1 MQLKDF
7 DFYLP
12 EELIAQ
18 VPIEPRDRSRLML
31 IDRAKGELFH
41 YQFTQLDTLL
51 KAGDVLVL
59 NKTKVIPARLFGKK
73 EATGAQIEVL
83 LLNRLETDLW
93 EVILRPGKRLKVGQK
108 VVFGEGLLVGE
119 LVSINDNGNR
129 LLRFQYEGLFEA
141 VLDELGKMPLP
152 PYIHIELED
161 KERYQTVYAKE
172 NGSAAAPTAGLH
184 FTKELLEKIRKKG
197 VEVLEITL
205 HVGLG
210 TFRPV
215 KTEDIREHE
224 MHSEYFRLDYHSAE
238 RINLAKKEGRKVI
251 AVGTTVVRTLES
263 AAKVCLNQEGELAP
277 SDGWTDIF
285 IYPGYEFKIIDGLI
299 TNFHFPRS
307 TLIML
312 VSAFAN
318 RDIIMKAYE
327 TAVKEQYRFFSF
339 GDCMLIL

>member
-1 MQLKDF
+1 MKLKDF

-18 VPIEPRDRSRLML
+18 VPIEPRDRSRMML
-31 IDRAKGELFH
+31 IDRAKGEIFH
-41 YQFTQLDTLL
+41 YQFSQLDTIL

-73 EATGAQIEVL
+73 EVTGTQIEVL

-93 EVILRPGKRLKVGQK
+93 EVILRPGKRLKLGQK
-108 VVFGEGLLVGE
+108 VVFGEGVLKGE
-119 LVSINDNGNR
+119 LINIKDNGNR
-129 LLRFQYEGLFEA
+129 VLRFHYEGLFEN

-152 PYIHIELED
+152 PYIKVELED
-161 KERYQTVYAKE
+161 KDRYQTVYAKE

-184 FTKELLEKIRKKG
+184 FTEELLQKIKHKG
-197 VEVLEITL
+197 VEILEITL

-224 MHSEYFRLDYHSAE
+224 MHSEYYSLNSDTTE
-238 RINLAKKEGRKVI
+238 KINLAKKEGRKVI

-263 AAKVCLNQEGELAP
+263 AASKGLTKDGELQP

-285 IYPGYEFKIIDGLI
+285 IYPGYEYKVIDGLI

-312 VSAFAN
+312 VSAFAD
-318 RDIIMKAYE
+318 RDLIMKAYDI
-327 TAVKEQYRFFSF
+327 AVKENYRFFSF
-339 GDCMLIL
+339 GDCMIIL